1 MIYRPCYVCGC
12 HNGLWRMCG
21 KYVCTKCHK
30 LHGEILVYA
39 ASGGTK
45 FSNKEEGRREGER
58 GKEGG
63 RERHGCINGRKYIE
77 K

>member
-1 MIYRPCYVCGC
+1 MIYRPCYVCASPKD
-12 HNGLWRMCG
+12 LWRLTG
-21 KYVCTKCHK
+21 KYVCTKCHQK
-30 LHGEILVYA
+30 HGANAIYA